1 MGSIA
6 TQFLEDTDNVNKK
19 NDEFWLM
26 MFYNKT
32 AKILQLLS
40 SAFNEEEINSILSS
54 LEFILSNSIRFD
66 VEDSVLLKEL
76 IDLGLP
82 KGFSFF

>member
-1 MGSIA
+1 MLGS
-6 TQFLEDTDNVNKK
+6 
-19 NDEFWLM
+19 
-26 MFYNKT
+26 
-32 AKILQLLS
+32 S
-40 SAFNEEEINSILSS
+40 FNEEEINSILAS

-82 KGFSFF
+82 KGPFPLLSLMSLQENLRKLRKHR

>member
-1 MGSIA
+1 
-6 TQFLEDTDNVNKK
+6 
-19 NDEFWLM
+19 M